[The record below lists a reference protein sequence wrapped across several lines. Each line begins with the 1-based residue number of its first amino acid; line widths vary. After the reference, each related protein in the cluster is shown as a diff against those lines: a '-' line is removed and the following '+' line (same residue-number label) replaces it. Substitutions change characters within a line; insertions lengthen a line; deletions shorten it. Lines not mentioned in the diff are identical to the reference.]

1 MKRKDIIEFEIG
13 SMEFG
18 GESSTLIG
26 KRKVKMKGGITG
38 QKVKAIVKKA
48 RSEKAEVKLLEV
60 VENSPI
66 ETEETCAHF
75 GQCGGCSILS
85 VPYEKQLEI
94 KSEQVLKLFEEQDIR
109 GFEFLGIESSPN
121 NTCYRNKMEYTF
133 GDEVKGGPLTLGM
146 HKKGRHLDII
156 TVDDCR
162 LVDEDF
168 IKVLTSTVEY
178 FGQKELPYYR
188 INSHQGF
195 LRNLVVRKGVNT
207 NQLMV
212 NIVTTTQIDFDMTE
226 YKDMILNLGTK
237 AEVVSILHTINDGL
251 ADAVNCDELRVLHGR
266 DYIEE
271 VVLGL
276 RFKISPFSFFQ
287 TNTKGAEKLYTIARE
302 FVGDHEGKVLF
313 DLYSG
318 TGTIGQVM
326 ASAAKQVYGIELIEE
341 AVVAANQN
349 AKLNGLDNC
358 EFIAGDVAK
367 VVKNLEAKPDLIVV
381 DPPRPGVHKDAI
393 RDISGFGANEII
405 YISCNPRTLVLDLKG
420 FEAYGYKVEKVKL
433 MDMFPNTPH
442 VECCAKIV
450 KKSDL

>member
-1 MKRKDIIEFEIG
+1 MKRKDIIEFEVG

-66 ETEETCAHF
+66 ETEEVCAHF

-94 KSEQVLKLFEEQDIR
+94 KAEQVLKLFEEQDIS
-109 GFEFLGIESSPN
+109 GFEFLGIEGSPDERV
-121 NTCYRNKMEYTF
+121 YRNKMEYTF

-178 FGQKELPYYR
+178 FEQKNLPYYR
-188 INSHQGF
+188 INSHQGY

-212 NIVTTTQIDFDMTE
+212 NIVTTTQEDFDMTE

-367 VVKNLEAKPDLIVV
+367 VVKNLDAKPDLIVV

-393 RDISGFGANEII
+393 RDISGFGAKEIV
-405 YISCNPRTLVLDLKG
+405 YISCNPKTLVLDLKG

-442 VECCAKIV
+442 VETVCLMSRK
-450 KKSDL
+450 

>member
-60 VENSPI
+60 MENSPI
-66 ETEETCAHF
+66 ETEEVCAHF

-94 KSEQVLKLFEEQDIR
+94 KAEQVLKLFEEQDIS
-109 GFEFLGIESSPN
+109 GFEFLGIEGSPDERV
-121 NTCYRNKMEYTF
+121 YRNKMEYTF

-178 FGQKELPYYR
+178 FEQKNLPYYR

-212 NIVTTTQIDFDMTE
+212 NIVTTTQEDFDMTE

-367 VVKNLEAKPDLIVV
+367 VVKNLDAKPDLIVV

-393 RDISGFGANEII
+393 RDISGFGAKEIV
-405 YISCNPRTLVLDLKG
+405 YISCNPKTLVLDLKG

-442 VECCAKIV
+442 VETVCLMSRK
-450 KKSDL
+450 

>member
-60 VENSPI
+60 MENSPI
-66 ETEETCAHF
+66 ETEEVCAHF

-94 KSEQVLKLFEEQDIR
+94 KAEQVLKLFEEQDIR
-109 GFEFLGIESSPN
+109 GFEFLGIEGSPDERV
-121 NTCYRNKMEYTF
+121 YRNKMEYTF

-178 FGQKELPYYR
+178 FEQKNLPYYR

-212 NIVTTTQIDFDMTE
+212 NIVTTTQEDFDMTE
-226 YKDMILNLGTK
+226 YKYMILNLGTK

-393 RDISGFGANEII
+393 RDISGFGANEIV

-442 VECCAKIV
+442 VETVCLLSRNK
-450 KKSDL
+450 

>member
-1 MKRKDIIEFEIG
+1 
-13 SMEFG
+13 
-18 GESSTLIG
+18 
-26 KRKVKMKGGITG
+26 MKGGITG

-60 VENSPI
+60 MENSPI
-66 ETEETCAHF
+66 ETEEVCAHF

-94 KSEQVLKLFEEQDIR
+94 KAEQVLKLFEEQDIS
-109 GFEFLGIESSPN
+109 GFEFLGIEGSPDERV
-121 NTCYRNKMEYTF
+121 YRNKMEYTF

-156 TVDDCR
+156 TVDNCR

-178 FGQKELPYYR
+178 FEQKNLPYYR
-188 INSHQGF
+188 INSHQGY

-212 NIVTTTQIDFDMTE
+212 NIVTTTQIDFDMNE

-393 RDISGFGANEII
+393 RDISGFGANEIV

-442 VECCAKIV
+442 VETVCLMSRK
-450 KKSDL
+450 

>member
-109 GFEFLGIESSPN
+109 EFEFLGIEGSPGERV
-121 NTCYRNKMEYTF
+121 YRNKMEYTF

-393 RDISGFGANEII
+393 RDISGFGANEIV

-442 VECCAKIV
+442 CETAV
-450 KKSDL
+450 KLKK

>member
-109 GFEFLGIESSPN
+109 GFEFLGIEGSPGERV
-121 NTCYRNKMEYTF
+121 YRNKMEYTF

-271 VVLGL
+271 VVLDL

-393 RDISGFGANEII
+393 RDISGFGANEIV

-442 VECCAKIV
+442 CETAV
-450 KKSDL
+450 KLKK

>member
-1 MKRKDIIEFEIG
+1 MKRKDIIEFEVG

-60 VENSPI
+60 MENSPI
-66 ETEETCAHF
+66 ETEEVCAHF

-94 KSEQVLKLFEEQDIR
+94 KAEQVLKLFEEQDIS
-109 GFEFLGIESSPN
+109 GFEFLGIEGSPDERV
-121 NTCYRNKMEYTF
+121 YRNKMEYTF

-178 FGQKELPYYR
+178 FEQKNLPYYR
-188 INSHQGF
+188 INSHQGY

-212 NIVTTTQIDFDMTE
+212 NIVTTTQEDFDMTE

-287 TNTKGAEKLYTIARE
+287 TNTKGAEKLYSIARE

-367 VVKNLEAKPDLIVV
+367 VVKNLDAKPDLIVV

-393 RDISGFGANEII
+393 RDISGFGAKEIV
-405 YISCNPRTLVLDLKG
+405 YISCNPKTLVLDLKG

-442 VECCAKIV
+442 VETVCLLSRNK
-450 KKSDL
+450 

>member
-1 MKRKDIIEFEIG
+1 MKRKDIIEFEVG

-109 GFEFLGIESSPN
+109 GFEFLGIEGSPDERV
-121 NTCYRNKMEYTF
+121 YRNKMEYTF

-393 RDISGFGANEII
+393 RDISVFGANEII

-442 VECCAKIV
+442 CETVV
-450 KKSDL
+450 KLKK

>member
-1 MKRKDIIEFEIG
+1 MKRRDIIEFEVG

-60 VENSPI
+60 MENSPI
-66 ETEETCAHF
+66 ETEEVCAHF

-94 KSEQVLKLFEEQDIR
+94 KAEQVLKLFEEQDIS
-109 GFEFLGIESSPN
+109 GFEFLGIEGSPDERV
-121 NTCYRNKMEYTF
+121 YRNKMEYTF

-178 FGQKELPYYR
+178 FEQKNLPYYR

-212 NIVTTTQIDFDMTE
+212 NIVTTTQEDFDMTE

-276 RFKISPFSFFQ
+276 
-287 TNTKGAEKLYTIARE
+287 T
-302 FVGDHEGKVLF
+302 
-313 DLYSG
+313 
-318 TGTIGQVM
+318 M
-326 ASAAKQVYGIELIEE
+326 
-341 AVVAANQN
+341 
-349 AKLNGLDNC
+349 
-358 EFIAGDVAK
+358 
-367 VVKNLEAKPDLIVV
+367 
-381 DPPRPGVHKDAI
+381 
-393 RDISGFGANEII
+393 
-405 YISCNPRTLVLDLKG
+405 
-420 FEAYGYKVEKVKL
+420 
-433 MDMFPNTPH
+433 
-442 VECCAKIV
+442 
-450 KKSDL
+450 

>member
-94 KSEQVLKLFEEQDIR
+94 KAEQVLKLFEEQDIS
-109 GFEFLGIESSPN
+109 GFEFLGIEGSPDERV
-121 NTCYRNKMEYTF
+121 YRNKMEYTF

-156 TVDDCR
+156 TVDNCR

-178 FGQKELPYYR
+178 FEQKNLPYYR

-212 NIVTTTQIDFDMTE
+212 NIVTTTQEDFDMTE

-367 VVKNLEAKPDLIVV
+367 VVKNLDAKPDLIVV
-381 DPPRPGVHKDAI
+381 DPPRPG
-393 RDISGFGANEII
+393 
-405 YISCNPRTLVLDLKG
+405 
-420 FEAYGYKVEKVKL
+420 
-433 MDMFPNTPH
+433 
-442 VECCAKIV
+442 
-450 KKSDL
+450 

>member
-60 VENSPI
+60 VENSSI

-109 GFEFLGIESSPN
+109 GFEFLGIEGSPDERV
-121 NTCYRNKMEYTF
+121 YRNKMEYTF

-442 VECCAKIV
+442 CETAV
-450 KKSDL
+450 KLKK

>member
-109 GFEFLGIESSPN
+109 EFEFLGIEGSPDERV
-121 NTCYRNKMEYTF
+121 YRNKMEYTF

-442 VECCAKIV
+442 CETAV
-450 KKSDL
+450 KLKK